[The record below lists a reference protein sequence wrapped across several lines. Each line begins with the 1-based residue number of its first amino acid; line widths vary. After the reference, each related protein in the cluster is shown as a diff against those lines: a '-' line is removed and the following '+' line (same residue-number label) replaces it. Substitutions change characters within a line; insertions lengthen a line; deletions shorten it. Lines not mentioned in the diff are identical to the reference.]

1 MPAVL
6 CGLNCFD
13 APTLSTAGAV
23 AREFSAALD
32 PALNGAG
39 CPVEVYR
46 LERVSLDVPLSAEEL
61 VVCCVPGWRFDFAAL
76 EELHRQLEDL
86 RAEHE
91 NLNVQY
97 SRTKEA
103 LISLNATVEAT
114 EVAELSARR
123 SESSTRS
130 NRREVEQL
138 RQQLAQ
144 SEKKQQETKA
154 TVVALRTE
162 FMHLVEVM
170 SDTGGSNKQPA
181 TLDIPSIM
189 DGSGKSCWPQGSG
202 SPHVLPTN
210 ELEKLGASGGCTGG
224 SVGVNIV
231 PSSGTSGTGSVSYRD
246 ADSAKPTRHVSQP
259 PVAPGARRPV
269 GSPRSYRSPGA
280 YATPRPG
287 ARPRGVHQRGGHSA
301 GPGASTLRQRQTGD
315 IHA

>member
-13 APTLSTAGAV
+13 APTLATAGAV
-23 AREFSAALD
+23 AREFSSSLD

-46 LERVSLDVPLSAEEL
+46 LERVALDVPLAADEL

-86 RAEHE
+86 RVEHE

-103 LISLNATVEAT
+103 LISLNASVEAT
-114 EVAELSARR
+114 EVAEVARTR
-123 SESSTRS
+123 TESTRN

-154 TVVALRTE
+154 TVVALRSE
-162 FMHLVEVM
+162 FMHLVEIM
-170 SDTGGSNKQPA
+170 SDTGGSNKHSA
-181 TLDIPSIM
+181 LDLPSVTM
-189 DGSGKSCWPQGSG
+189 DANGKPCWSQDVLR
-202 SPHVLPTN
+202 SPG
-210 ELEKLGASGGCTGG
+210 EADKLGGGGTGG
-224 SVGVNIV
+224 SVGNFAAVGG
-231 PSSGTSGTGSVSYRD
+231 SGLNAAGGVSPIAD
-246 ADSAKPTRHVSQP
+246 AIKPTRHVSQP
-259 PVAPGARRPV
+259 PVVPGARRPV
-269 GSPRSYRSPGA
+269 GSPRSYRSPGSV
-280 YATPRPG
+280 YSTPRPG
-287 ARPRGVHQRGGHSA
+287 ARPRGVHQRSGHSA
-301 GPGASTLRQRQTGD
+301 GPGSGASTLRHRQTGD
-315 IHA
+315 VLA